1 MQRTILVDGS
11 DAAAMRAVLEACLG
25 EAGGDGWVVSAVQL
39 GPVWWCLSVL
49 VAPGDRL
56 RDWSFVGR
64 REEVDAA
71 LREALHRAL
80 PRFGQAG

>member
-11 DAAAMRAVLEACLG
+11 DAAAMRAVLETCLG

-49 VAPGDRL
+49 AAPADRL

-71 LREALHRAL
+71 FREALHRTF